1 MEGGIYMSKSMK
13 AFVDSFCF
21 GPCDLLSISK
31 GNSTLH
37 LSLKDSAGRLAHATY
52 QGCVYWRLPEHSID
66 KHISFVQRVSAAE
79 LLAHPNSI
87 TIHELKKNA
96 NNVADLLHEWE
107 HSGLSFF
114 IHLGNQLNSEY
125 LVVAKSLTYCEDE

>member
-1 MEGGIYMSKSMK
+1 MSKDMK
-13 AFVDSFCF
+13 AFMDAFCF

-31 GNSTLH
+31 GNDTLY
-37 LSLKDSAGRLAHATY
+37 LSLKDSANRHAHAMY
-52 QGCVYWRLPEHSID
+52 RGCVYWRLPEHQID
-66 KHISFVQRVSAAE
+66 THFSFVQRVSAAE

-87 TIHELKKNA
+87 TIYELKKNA

-114 IHLGNQLNSEY
+114 IHLGNQINSEY
-125 LVVAKSLTYCEDE
+125 LVVARSLEYSEDE